1 MPDKSAPIEAPPLAE
16 HGASV
21 LPSVSVDTYGAE
33 IRDAEGFVGDRA
45 SNTAFREILDKWRKR
60 LKEIDE
66 DPLASGEKK
75 TAKTRAKAGNGKN
88 GQGKG
93 EKLSKRKLDKVL
105 AVGDPKAAGL
115 VVSAIEEFAQELA
128 GVIRRFL
135 KLKAWHGT
143 EQIVIGGGFRNSR
156 IGEVVIGRTEVL
168 LKADDIDVGLTPIR
182 HHPDEAGL
190 LGVCHLAPA
199 WVFTGHEGLLA
210 VDIGGSNIRA
220 GIVETNLKAAKDL
233 SKAGVWKS
241 ELWRHAETKP
251 SRKEAVEQLGEL
263 LRGLIREAKKNKFNL
278 APFIGVGCPGLI
290 EKDGAIRR
298 GGQNLPGG
306 NWESKN
312 FNLPQALHEA
322 VPEIGGHST
331 AVLLHNDAVVQGLS
345 EVPFRR
351 EVKRWGVLTVGTGLG
366 NARFTNRE

>member
-1 MPDKSAPIEAPPLAE
+1 MPDKSAPLEAPPLAE
-16 HGASV
+16 HGAAV
-21 LPSVSVDTYGAE
+21 LPSVSIDTYGAE

-66 DPLASGEKK
+66 DPLAVGEKK
-75 TAKTRAKAGNGKN
+75 AARTRAKNGN
-88 GQGKG
+88 GKG
-93 EKLSKRKLDKVL
+93 EKLSKRKLDRVL
-105 AVGDPKAAGL
+105 VTGDPKAAGL

-135 KLKAWHGT
+135 KLKAWQGT

-168 LKADDIDVGLTPIR
+168 LKADDIDVSLVPIR

-190 LGVCHLAPA
+190 
-199 WVFTGHEGLLA
+199 
-210 VDIGGSNIRA
+210 
-220 GIVETNLKAAKDL
+220 
-233 SKAGVWKS
+233 
-241 ELWRHAETKP
+241 
-251 SRKEAVEQLGEL
+251 
-263 LRGLIREAKKNKFNL
+263 IREAEKSKFGL

-322 VPEIGGHST
+322 VPETGGHST
-331 AVLLHNDAVVQGLS
+331 VVLLRNDAVVQGLS

-351 EVKRWGVLTVGTGLG
+351 EVKHWAVLTVGTGLG